1 MKKFLLSCIAILI
14 AVCCFIPVIGVSAA
28 ENSLNDTYTYSY
40 EGKMQ
45 ISPAAY
51 DSLYEVSEF
60 GDAGALNAPQDI
72 YFDESRN
79 YIIFADTGN
88 NRIVVTN
95 RDFKSIKIITTF
107 INDEGKEDTFS
118 APSGV
123 FVAENGKLYVADT
136 DNSRIVIF
144 DKDFNFYDILPPLS
158 SNILPDGF
166 KYNPRAV
173 AVDRA
178 ERVYVVSK
186 NSNMGVIALD
196 SDGSFEGFIGAQE
209 VTVDAFE
216 LMKRAFMTDEQI
228 SRSIQFVPV
237 EYSNLTV
244 DEKGFVYVTS
254 AQIDSYSLYSTVQS
268 RSTASSY
275 APIKKLNPAGTDVL
289 RRIGFFPPVGDV
301 IFDAYDGGKTQ
312 ASDITEVSLLNNG
325 MYALLDSN
333 GHKIFVYDSN
343 GNLLYAFG
351 GEGSGIGLYTQ
362 LEGMAFDNEFLYT
375 LDSVDATVT
384 VLKKT
389 EYGSLIDEVIGYQNN
404 REFDK
409 ADKLW
414 QEILVKNN
422 NFDMAYLGLG
432 KIALE
437 EGDYDT
443 AMYYF
448 KLINNKNYWE
458 KAFELSR
465 KNFLNKYGMFLLV
478 GVVILILLVIKLWG
492 MISKFNDKK
501 TEKAATGKLLDEILF
516 GFYLITHPFKGYWSL
531 KFEKRGSVKSATI
544 WFAIGSFSAIFAS
557 LGACYLQ
564 KDINASIVS
573 ALANTL
579 FPLLL
584 WCVSNVCFTTL
595 MNGKGSFKDVYIA
608 VAYATV
614 PYSLVTIP
622 CTLLS
627 HVLIESELM
636 ILGLVSTIALI
647 WVLLLIFCGMMT
659 IHDYGLGK
667 NIIVSILT
675 IVGIVFILFIIL
687 VFANVIGRMI
697 GLVINVI
704 DELAYRA

>member
-1 MKKFLLSCIAILI
+1 MKKTVLSCIAILI
-14 AVCCFIPVIGVSAA
+14 ALCCLVPSIGVSAVSVN
-28 ENSLNDTYTYSY
+28 ETYSYSY

-51 DSLYEVSEF
+51 DSLYEIAEF

-72 YFDESRN
+72 YYDESRD

-88 NRIVVTN
+88 NRIVITN
-95 RDFKSIKIITTF
+95 KEFKSVKIISTF
-107 INDEGKEDTFS
+107 KNKEGKDDTFN

-123 FVAENGKLYVADT
+123 FVAESGLLYVADT

-158 SNILPDGF
+158 ANILPENF
-166 KYNPRAV
+166 QYNPRAV

-178 ERVYVVSK
+178 NRVYVVSK

-216 LMKRAFMTDEQI
+216 LMKRAFMTEEQI
-228 SRSIQFVPV
+228 ARSIQFVPV

-268 RSTASSY
+268 RSTGSAY

-301 IFDAYDGGKTQ
+301 IFDAYDGGKVQ
-312 ASDITEVSLLNNG
+312 SSDITEVSLLDNG
-325 MYALLDSN
+325 MYALLDNN

-351 GEGSGIGLYTQ
+351 GEGSGVGLYTQ
-362 LEGMAFDNEFLYT
+362 LEGMTFDGEYLYT
-375 LDSVDATVT
+375 LDSAEATVT
-384 VLKKT
+384 VLKRT
-389 EYGSLIDEVIGYQNN
+389 EYGDLINEVIGYQDR

-443 AMYYF
+443 AMHYF
-448 KLINNKNYWE
+448 KLINNKNYWA

-465 KNFLNKYGMFLLV
+465 KEFLNKYGMFLLL
-478 GVVILILLVIKLWG
+478 GVAILIFALIKLWG

-501 TEKAATGKLLDEILF
+501 TEKAATGKLLDEMLY

-544 WFAIGSFSAIFAS
+544 WFAIGSVSAIFAA

-564 KDINASIVS
+564 KDANATIIS

-622 CTLLS
+622 CTLISYCLT
-627 HVLIESELM
+627 ESELM
-636 ILGLVSTIALI
+636 ILGLVSTLALA
-647 WVLLLIFCGMMT
+647 WVLLLVFCGMMT

-667 NIIVSILT
+667 NVIVTVLT
-675 IVGIVFILFIIL
+675 IVGIVFILFILL

-697 GLVINVI
+697 GLVINVV
-704 DELAYRA
+704 DEIAYRS